1 MFYSFHQ
8 SADDMNWNHLN
19 RKIRKRLIC
28 RTKFLHSTSR
38 FSFRFDSW
46 SNVAREVR
54 QENSSFF
61 ERTAEHIIAESRA
74 KRQRILFTFCIFFS
88 SRSNGSSMRCIHFCG
103 RSLDAL
109 LTLCELAWVSECLC
123 VCANAT
129 QFLFFFVFHLNAIT
143 RTWNDEET
151 KEKECKGFQWL
162 HSSSFFSIVY
172 FHYGIAWCHD
182 VCVAALNNNN
192 NHG

>member
-74 KRQRILFTFCIFFS
+74 KRQRILFTFCIFFFIS
-88 SRSNGSSMRCIHFCG
+88 LEWVEYALHSFLWSVSRRIVDVVWAG
-103 RSLDAL
+103 
-109 LTLCELAWVSECLC
+109 VSEWVFVC
-123 VCANAT
+123 VRECHTIFIFFCFPFECNYTHMKRWRNKRKRMQGFSMASLEF
-129 QFLFFFVFHLNAIT
+129 FLFHCILSLRYCMMSRCLRCST
-143 RTWNDEET
+143 
-151 KEKECKGFQWL
+151 Q
-162 HSSSFFSIVY
+162 
-172 FHYGIAWCHD
+172 
-182 VCVAALNNNN
+182 
-192 NHG
+192 